1 MSGWQLEPQNI
12 TLIAVHLENH
22 RSFDRGY
29 SAAVG
34 KTVAGADGAR
44 HPIPAL
50 FVGEMYYWNT
60 EIG

>member
-1 MSGWQLEPQNI
+1 MSGWQLEPQNT

-34 KTVAGADGAR
+34 KTVAGAYGYR
-44 HPIPAL
+44 THQGHL
-50 FVGEMYYWNT
+50 G
-60 EIG
+60 